1 MKDTDMPAERHEV
14 LAALRTELIRL
25 GDANDVEDRGGR
37 EEAVR
42 LRDAATA
49 AIRDLVARHPFL
61 LELFPTLV
69 RQLDTGSLYA
79 SGWSALQDAVDRAN
93 LPRLYTDL
101 AGWFHLLT
109 APDEYANEAAAYRDA
124 LLAATVKRP
133 RTLLELGS
141 GGGNNAFHLK
151 RDFECTLTDLAPAML
166 AISRRLNPECEH
178 VEGDMRLLRL
188 GRQFD
193 AVFVHD
199 AVMYLTS
206 EDDLRRAVE
215 TAFVHTRPGGVAL
228 FAPDYLMETFETRT
242 DSGGRDG
249 GGRGVRVFAGGRPPE
264 PGSHAFEVDFVYLL
278 REGSEPTRIVHDRH
292 VCGLFSRA
300 TWLRLLNEAGFT
312 VTSATRP
319 RDDERSDEVFVG
331 VRR

>member
-1 MKDTDMPAERHEV
+1 MPAERHEV
-14 LAALRTELIRL
+14 LAALRAELVRL
-25 GDANDVEDRGGR
+25 GDANDVEDRGSRG
-37 EEAVR
+37 EAVR
-42 LRDAATA
+42 LRDEASA
-49 AIRDLVARHPFL
+49 AIRELVALHPFL
-61 LELFPTLV
+61 TEVLPALA
-69 RQLDTGSLYA
+69 RQIDSGSIYA
-79 SGWSALQDAVDRAN
+79 SGWSTLRDAVDRAN

-109 APDEYANEAAAYRDA
+109 APEEYAAEAAAYRDA
-124 LLAATVKRP
+124 LLGATAKRP

-206 EDDLRRAVE
+206 EDDLRRAIE

-249 GGRGVRVFAGGRPPE
+249 GGRSLRYIEWDRPPE
-264 PGSHAFEVDFVYLL
+264 PGSHTFEVDFVYLL
-278 REGSEPTRIVHDRH
+278 REGSEPTQIVHDRH
-292 VCGLFSRA
+292 VCGLFPRA
-300 TWLRLLNEAGFT
+300 AWLRLLNEAGFM
-312 VTSATRP
+312 VTSTTRP
-319 RDDERSDEVFVG
+319 RDDEGTDEVFVG